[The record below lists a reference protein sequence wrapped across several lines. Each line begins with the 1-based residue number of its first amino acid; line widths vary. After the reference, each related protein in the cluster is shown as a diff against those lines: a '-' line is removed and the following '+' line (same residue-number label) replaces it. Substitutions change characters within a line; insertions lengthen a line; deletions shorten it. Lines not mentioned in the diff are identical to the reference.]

1 MMIDYGSGHIATTI
15 ENIINF
21 AKIAMKAVISQVILL
36 VFILI
41 ILHILYEI
49 LLVAINGE
57 TTKVISKLFNE
68 LIFVGFLFFI
78 ITNWLGGI
86 NILENIIEPLVFEKI
101 PKYMFSF
108 NVGGRPLFVT
118 DGILLNLDK
127 LWDTLQEIPERIY
140 DLKSSWKIIFEW
152 VLKSNLG
159 FHIIMILLQLFM
171 YIMIILFFGD
181 ILRLILGVHLMYIF
195 SGISLIL
202 LSFKPLRED
211 YGMAVPRTLLV
222 TSIQYYMTFVV
233 VGLSTGYM
241 NYLYSN
247 YGKLVYIAGLFIM
260 IGLIKQMLNAINRM
274 AGKL

>member
-202 LSFKPLRED
+202 LSFNPLRED